1 MKLSHIGIAVPNL
14 DDAVKVFSVLAD
26 AKPAAIKEVADQKV
40 KVAMFPFEGGGAIEL
55 LMPTD
60 ESSPIK
66 GFLDKKGQGLH
77 HLAFHVDNIEQTL
90 EDLKAKGYRLIDE
103 TPRIGASGCKIAFVH
118 PKSTSGVLVEL
129 EEETE

>member
-26 AKPAAIKEVADQKV
+26 AEPTPIKEVADQKV
-40 KVAMFPFEGGGAIEL
+40 KVAKFPFEAGAAIEL

-77 HLAFHVDNIEQTL
+77 HLAFHVDDIEKTL
-90 EDLKAKGYRLIDE
+90 EGLKAKGYRLIDE

-129 EEETE
+129 EEEAE

>member
-14 DDAVKVFSVLAD
+14 DDAVKVFSVISGGE
-26 AKPAAIKEVADQKV
+26 PTAIKEVADQKV
-40 KVAMFPFEGGGAIEL
+40 KVAMFPFEDGGAIEL

-60 ESSPIK
+60 DSSPIK

-77 HLAFHVDNIEQTL
+77 HLAFHVDDIEKTL
-90 EDLKAKGYRLIDE
+90 ADFKAKGYRLIDE

-129 EEETE
+129 EEEAD

>member
-14 DDAVKVFSVLAD
+14 DDAVKVFSVISGGE
-26 AKPAAIKEVADQKV
+26 PTAIKEVADQKV
-40 KVAMFPFEGGGAIEL
+40 KVAMFPFEDGGAIEL

-60 ESSPIK
+60 DSSPIK

-77 HLAFHVDNIEQTL
+77 HLAFHVDDIEKTL
-90 EDLKAKGYRLIDE
+90 ADFKAKGYRLIYE

-129 EEETE
+129 EEEAD